1 MKKAVVFFAL
11 LAGFTAALA
20 ERVNFAVT
28 PSLGATL
35 VVSGELEKPAGEGPF
50 PAIVMLHGCGGPW
63 PLRDDMW
70 SRRMVDWGYVV
81 LRVDSFEPRGFPE
94 GICEHINS
102 VSPLARAEDA
112 HAAKAYL
119 KKLHH
124 VDGSNIA
131 VMGWSHGGMSV
142 LWAAQN
148 TYIVDTVRSDPFK
161 AAIAMYPWCEPILY
175 RVDAPLLLLIGE
187 LDDWTP
193 SSRCERMKLMDPVIN
208 DMTLKVYAGATH
220 DFDVPGLDTEVL
232 GHALRYNPDAAADA
246 QIRIEAFLSEHL
258 E

>member
-1 MKKAVVFFAL
+1 
-11 LAGFTAALA
+11 
-20 ERVNFAVT
+20 
-28 PSLGATL
+28 
-35 VVSGELEKPAGEGPF
+35 
-50 PAIVMLHGCGGPW
+50 
-63 PLRDDMW
+63 
-70 SRRMVDWGYVV
+70 
-81 LRVDSFEPRGFPE
+81 
-94 GICEHINS
+94 
-102 VSPLARAEDA
+102 
-112 HAAKAYL
+112 
-119 KKLHH
+119 
-124 VDGSNIA
+124 
-131 VMGWSHGGMSV
+131 MSV